1 MGKESGKEGE
11 RGWEKRE
18 WEGGRDRM
26 GEKRVGGRERE
37 DGRKE
42 SGREGETRAC
52 LGQKSKIASFSFLVC
67 ESKTVISLLS
77 SKMSERS
84 LFETSFDG
92 EK

>member
-1 MGKESGKEGE
+1 
-11 RGWEKRE
+11 
-18 WEGGRDRM
+18 M

-67 ESKTVISLLS
+67 ESKTVISAIL
-77 SKMSERS
+77 KDERKK
-84 LFETSFDG
+84 SF
-92 EK
+92 